1 MTAPSASPVTPL
13 AISVGEPAG
22 IGVEVVARAFEDR
35 VRSSIRP
42 FYLRAD
48 PAMVRSRLARA
59 GMAVTVAETTP
70 ERCTAVFADA
80 LPVVPVGS
88 PMRDEPGRPDPADA
102 PAVVLAIRQA
112 VADVA
117 AGLAAGIVTG
127 PIQKATLYA
136 AGFPHPG
143 HTEFLGELAA
153 AFWPGARCEPV
164 MMLAGPDLS
173 TVPVTVHAPVS
184 AVPALVTRE
193 RIVSV
198 ARIVALD
205 LASRFGI
212 ASPRLAVAGLNPHA
226 GEDGTMGVEDRDVIA
241 PAIAALRAEG
251 IDATGP
257 HPADTLFHP
266 RARAGYDVVL
276 AMYHDQAL
284 IPVKTI
290 AFDETVNVTLGLPF
304 VRTSPDHGTA
314 LSIAGTGTANPGSMI
329 AALRL
334 AGRMAAA
341 GTGAAGT
348 AVA

>member
-1 MTAPSASPVTPL
+1 MTVQPDPTARPL

-22 IGVEVVARAFEDR
+22 IGVEVVARAFEAR
-35 VRSSIRP
+35 RRSGDRP
-42 FYLRAD
+42 FYLLAD
-48 PAMVRSRLARA
+48 PALVRSRLARA
-59 GMAVTVAETTP
+59 GIAVTVAETTP
-70 ERCTAVFADA
+70 ERCAWVFPDA
-80 LPVVPVGS
+80 LPVVSVGH
-88 PMRDEPGRPDPADA
+88 PMRDVPGQPDPADTA
-102 PAVVLAIRQA
+102 AVVSAIRQA

-117 AGLAAGIVTG
+117 AGRAAGIVTG

-136 AGFPHPG
+136 AGFRHPG
-143 HTEFLGELAA
+143 HTEFLGELAET
-153 AFWPGARCEPV
+153 FWPGAPCDPV

-173 TVPVTVHAPVS
+173 TVPVTVHVPVS

-193 RIVSV
+193 RIATVG
-198 ARIVALD
+198 RIVARD

-212 ASPRLAVAGLNPHA
+212 AAPRLAVAGLNPHA
-226 GEDGTMGVEDRDVIA
+226 GEDGTMGLEDRDAIA
-241 PAIAALRAEG
+241 PAVSDLRAEG

-257 HPADTLFHP
+257 FPADTLFHP

-314 LSIAGTGTANPGSMI
+314 LSIAGTGTANPGSMM

-341 GTGAAGT
+341 GPAT
-348 AVA
+348 A